1 VKGLRG
7 LLLAGVALL
16 IVAGPEIARAQN
28 DPLQPG
34 DIVRVT
40 LSRMPDESG
49 DYPVDETGHVAL
61 PLIGLVRVNDRP
73 SDVVKREMVAQ
84 FEDQLRNQAIQ
95 VVFTRR
101 VSVLGA
107 VENPGL
113 YHVEPTMTLAD
124 AVALAGGHTAQGNPE
139 KVKVV
144 KDGREI
150 EVDITDTAAENV
162 SSGSRIIVPER
173 SWASRNA
180 NMLVGAGI
188 SAAVIFVRILD

>member
-1 VKGLRG
+1 VRGLRG

-28 DPLQPG
+28 DPLQAG

-40 LSRMPDESG
+40 LSRMPDMSG

-61 PLIGLVRVNDRP
+61 PVIGLVRVDDRP
-73 SDVVKREMVAQ
+73 SDEVKREMVAQ

-95 VVFTRR
+95 VIFTRR

-107 VENPGL
+107 VKNPGL
-113 YHVEPTMTLAD
+113 YHVEPSMTLAD
-124 AVALAGGHTAQGNPE
+124 AVALAGGHAPQGNPE
-139 KVKVV
+139 KVKVL

-150 EVDITDTAAENV
+150 EVDITEQAIESV
-162 SSGSRIIVPER
+162 SSGSKIVVPER
-173 SWASRNA
+173 SWVARNV
-180 NMLVGAGI
+180 NLLVGAGI
-188 SAAVIFVRILD
+188 STVVVIVRLVD

>member
-1 VKGLRG
+1 
-7 LLLAGVALL
+7 
-16 IVAGPEIARAQN
+16 
-28 DPLQPG
+28 
-34 DIVRVT
+34 
-40 LSRMPDESG
+40 
-49 DYPVDETGHVAL
+49 
-61 PLIGLVRVNDRP
+61 
-73 SDVVKREMVAQ
+73 MVAQ

-173 SWASRNA
+173 SWAARNS
-180 NMLVGAGI
+180 NMLIGASI
-188 SAAVIFVRILD
+188 TAAAIFVRILN